1 MFPAFLSLVLAVSS
15 ASETTPLPVRIDGPA
30 AIALRLEKS
39 ERNNEEPW
47 TRAVLDYR
55 VDLGAAG
62 EDGTRTARW
71 RLNAVDGQPVTPET
85 SPSPDLEFTVDA
97 ALNPMR
103 LENLDEIVERL
114 QSQMEETPGDTSVL
128 EAIRALSPEAAAA
141 LFARD
146 ATMVALG
153 QGTDLYLGEDHAY
166 EQEGTLPFDGTPIAM
181 TGVYRLES
189 LDPQTQTARLVWSM
203 QIDPKV
209 LATAVPAMIRGMMQA
224 SGEWKPDDAEMMA
237 KAERLIA
244 SARMENSR
252 QCSFVVSTVN
262 GLAEKIDCITRIAF
276 SAGSESQVR
285 EFRLLATQTLM
296 K

>member
-1 MFPAFLSLVLAVSS
+1 MLPVVLSLLLTVTP
-15 ASETTPLPVRIDGPA
+15 ASETTPLPVRVEGPA
-30 AIALRLEKS
+30 TIVLVLDKS
-39 ERNNEEPW
+39 ERSNDGPW
-47 TRAVLDYR
+47 SRAVLDYR
-55 VDLGAAG
+55 VDLGVAG
-62 EDGTRTARW
+62 QDGTRSARW
-71 RLNAVDGQPVTPET
+71 RLNAVDGQSVTPET
-85 SPSPDLEFTVDA
+85 SPSPDLEFTVGE
-97 ALNPMR
+97 ALNPLR

-114 QSQMEETPGDTSVL
+114 RSQMSERQGDTSVI

-153 QGTDLYLGEDHAY
+153 QGTDLYLGEDHVY
-166 EQEGTLPFDGTPIAM
+166 EQEGVLPFGGAPIAM

-189 LDPQTQTARLVWSM
+189 LDPQTRTARLTWSM
-203 QIDPKV
+203 QIDPKA
-209 LATAVPAMIRGMMQA
+209 LASAVPAMIRGMMQA

-237 KAERLIA
+237 KAERLME

-262 GLAEKIDCITRIAF
+262 GLAEKIDCTTRIVY
-276 SAGSESQVR
+276 SAGLESHVR
-285 EFRLLATQTLM
+285 ESRLLATQTLM